1 MHTLTHTA
9 TGRRRVLLHNDNYNR
24 REYVVRVLLKVVEGF
39 TVDEAVN
46 CMQVWCAV
54 ADAALV
60 RTHGRAGRR
69 WLRRGGCA
77 LQAAG
82 WQWRRVLRAAP
93 AWHDFARV
101 LNRPAHAPT
110 PAPLAPGP
118 ASQEAHINGL
128 ALVTMCAQE
137 TAERYVESLRM
148 NGLISTLEPAGP
160 GGN

>member
-69 WLRRGGCA
+69 WLRRGGAAVHSRQLAGNGGACCA
-77 LQAAG
+77 LRLHGMILPECSTVPLMPQPLPL
-82 WQWRRVLRAAP
+82 WP
-93 AWHDFARV
+93 
-101 LNRPAHAPT
+101 
-110 PAPLAPGP
+110 PAPLRRRRTSMGWPW
-118 ASQEAHINGL
+118 
-128 ALVTMCAQE
+128 
-137 TAERYVESLRM
+137 
-148 NGLISTLEPAGP
+148 
-160 GGN
+160 